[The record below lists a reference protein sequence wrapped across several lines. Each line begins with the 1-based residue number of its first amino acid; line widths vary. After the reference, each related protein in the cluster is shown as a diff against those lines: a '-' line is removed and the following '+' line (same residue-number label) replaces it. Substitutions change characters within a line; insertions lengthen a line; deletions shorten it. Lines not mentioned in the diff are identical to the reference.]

1 MNLPPRYYSWHPDT
15 NLYVGSGW
23 CDESPLEP
31 NVWLVPAHATLVAPP
46 SIPDGYVARRVD
58 GAWQLEL
65 APAPPSDEP
74 EAVPTRIISDRQF
87 FQQLALA
94 GFIERSEALAA
105 VKTGEIPQA
114 LSGLLDNLPVDA
126 RFNAEMLLSGATQF
140 DRYHPLVAQIA
151 AAQGM
156 TDADVDQFWLAAS
169 AL

>member
-1 MNLPPRYYSWHPDT
+1 MNLPPKVYSYHPET
-15 NLYVGSGW
+15 QVYVGWGW
-23 CDESPLEP
+23 ADESPLEP
-31 NVWLVPAHATLVAPP
+31 GEWLIPAHSTLEAPP
-46 SIPDGYVARRVD
+46 SIPDGYQARRSN
-58 GAWQLEL
+58 GAWVLEL
-65 APAPPSDEP
+65 VPAPEDPDAPATPSR
-74 EAVPTRIISDRQF
+74 VISDRQF

-114 LSGLLDNLPVDA
+114 LSGLLDNLPLDA

-156 TDADVDQFWLAAS
+156 TDDDVDQFWLAAS
-169 AL
+169 VL